1 MLLFQI
7 LTFLKENLTT
17 FSKPDLVRL
26 ENLQVASS
34 SLGVAAV
41 PLAALSAPLL
51 LSRWHQC
58 VHQPSPVHQ

>member
-1 MLLFQI
+1 MSLFQI
-7 LTFLKENLTT
+7 LVFFNENLTT